1 VFFFG
6 VDPLEQKFRVKPKGE
21 DIHNI
26 SQGVRAFPKISL
38 ALGYVEDAP
47 TLGPYSPQSTR

>member
-1 VFFFG
+1 
-6 VDPLEQKFRVKPKGE
+6 VDPLEQKFTVKPKGE

-47 TLGPYSPQSTR
+47 TLGPYSP